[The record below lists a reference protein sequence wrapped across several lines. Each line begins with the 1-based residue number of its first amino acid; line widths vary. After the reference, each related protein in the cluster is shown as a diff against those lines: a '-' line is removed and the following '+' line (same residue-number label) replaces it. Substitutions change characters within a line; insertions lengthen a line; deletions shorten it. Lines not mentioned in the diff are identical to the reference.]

1 MIFQGR
7 AVLAKQNEI
16 SSTERLLELIRT
28 DREVDIEGAAK
39 PSRKK
44 SSGVK
49 SSVLSSF
56 SIGKNITVGVD
67 IGYDDLKLV
76 KLKRISDQNH
86 ELLEYARIPFDPKIP
101 RESPDF
107 YQFLRPT
114 LLDFC
119 GADKNADMWCTISSA
134 RVETRQFRIPKVA
147 SRQIPNA
154 IYWTYQ
160 RESAFD
166 EEEKLF
172 DFEILSEVLDEQPP
186 QMDVLA
192 YTVPQVEVVAL
203 RDMFAKAGFPLSGI
217 SIVPF
222 AFQTLMRTRRVE
234 ALDEYVASLYIGRD
248 WSRIDIF
255 REGNLTLSR
264 GIKAGVR
271 TMMESLQ
278 KEIEGTSKGL
288 SLVKSPDEEVGRI
301 RAVKKKMKLDLKL
314 AQEYFFGHFQTP
326 GTGDANRQR
335 PIIDENKVF
344 QMIQPAL
351 ERLVRQLER
360 TIRHYALNFENA
372 KIGKIYIS
380 SGATPHQRILNYIG
394 EELGMPTEVLNP
406 FQSSSNF
413 LPLVPIPDSVSEQSS
428 FAPAVG
434 MGLADNSRTPNFLYT
449 YKDKRKAERN
459 QLINRGVFALFTLL
473 MVACVGFSFWQER
486 LIREKEEQKLKMT
499 QHIEQYN
506 LRVDQNLI
514 LKLVEQIRQKN
525 KSDRAIGQKYLNLA
539 VISEVVDLTPP
550 NVRLLSISTQLGPL
564 QKKAPPQEGKKKKAS
579 PPPQS
584 KLLILEGI
592 VQGDRLTLESTLAG
606 YLMELKNSPLFD
618 QPDISTKS
626 FEFSG
631 NNEVLRFKAQ
641 LNLV

>member
-1 MIFQGR
+1 M
-7 AVLAKQNEI
+7 AKQDEI

-28 DREVDIEGAAK
+28 DRDAEIEDSGK
-39 PSRKK
+39 PSRKQASGLK
-44 SSGVK
+44 SFVRSTI
-49 SSVLSSF
+49 SF
-56 SIGKNITVGVD
+56 KKNVTIGVD

-76 KLKRISDQNH
+76 KLRRMSDRGH
-86 ELLEYARIPFDPKIP
+86 ELLEYARVPFDPEIP
-101 RESPDF
+101 RESADF
-107 YQFLRPT
+107 HQFLRPPLT
-114 LLDFC
+114 EFC
-119 GADKNADMWCTISSA
+119 GSDRNADMWCTISSA

-147 SRQIPNA
+147 ARQVPNA

-172 DFEILSEVLDEQPP
+172 DFEILGEVQDEQPVKL
-186 QMDVLA
+186 DVLA
-192 YTVPQVEVVAL
+192 YTVPLDEVIAL
-203 RDMFAKAGFPLSGI
+203 RDMFARAGFPLTGI

-222 AFQTLMRTRRVE
+222 AFQTLMRSRRVE
-234 ALDEYVASLYIGRD
+234 AIDQFVASLYIGRD

-271 TMMESLQ
+271 TMMEALQ
-278 KEIEGTSKGL
+278 KEIEGTRKGL
-288 SLVKSPDEEVGRI
+288 SLVKSPNEDVGRI
-301 RAVKKKMKLDLKL
+301 RAVKKKLKLDLKS
-314 AQEYFFGHFQTP
+314 AQQYFFGHP
-326 GTGDANRQR
+326 DAPDAGDAQQQKLG
-335 PIIDENKVF
+335 IDENNVF
-344 QMIQPAL
+344 HMIQPAL

-380 SGATPHQRILNYIG
+380 SGAMPHQRILNYIG

-406 FQSSSNF
+406 FQTSSNF
-413 LPLVPIPDSVSEQSS
+413 LPLVPIPQTVSEQSS
-428 FAPAVG
+428 FAPAMG
-434 MGLADNSRTPNFLYT
+434 MGLADNSRTPNFLFT
-449 YKDKRKAERN
+449 YKDKRRADRN
-459 QLINRGVFALFTLL
+459 QLINRGVFALFAL
-473 MVACVGFSFWQER
+473 MMIVCVGFSFWQER
-486 LIREKEEQKLKMT
+486 SLQEKEAKKLQMT
-499 QHIEQYN
+499 QQLEQYN

-514 LKLVEQIRQKN
+514 LKIVEQIRKKN

-564 QKKAPPQEGKKKKAS
+564 QKKAPPEDDKKKKAS
-579 PPPQS
+579 PTAEQ
-584 KLLILEGI
+584 KVLIIEGI
-592 VQGDRLTLESTLAG
+592 VQGDHLTLESTLAG

-626 FEFSG
+626 FEYSG
-631 NNEVLRFKAQ
+631 NDEVLRFKAQ